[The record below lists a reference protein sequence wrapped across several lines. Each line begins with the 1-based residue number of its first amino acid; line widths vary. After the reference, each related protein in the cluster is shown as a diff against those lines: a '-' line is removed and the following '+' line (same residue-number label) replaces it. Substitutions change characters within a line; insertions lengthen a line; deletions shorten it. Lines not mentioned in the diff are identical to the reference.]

1 MLELAWPWALVA
13 VLLPLVARRLPRARE
28 RGGAALWVPF
38 YAELVGLTG
47 DRRAGALPGR
57 LWLPA
62 LAYLALCFAAARP
75 QWVEDPTA
83 PPRSGRDLMLAV
95 DVSGSMAAE
104 DMRVGGRGVD
114 RLTAVKVVLDDFIE
128 RRAGD
133 RLGLILFGQQAYQVT
148 PLTFDRES
156 VRHQLDTSAVG
167 LAGRETAIGDAL
179 GLAVK
184 RLRERPAQQRVVV
197 LLTDGANNAGAL
209 QPTQA
214 AELAQAHQV
223 RVYTIAFGADAQR
236 GPFGMLLPSA
246 EIDEATLH
254 SIADA
259 TGGRFFRA
267 RDTAELAGIYAELD
281 RLEQIEHVAEQQ
293 RIVRELYPWPA
304 GAALV
309 LSLLAL
315 FPLPPR
321 MDAAA

>member
-1 MLELAWPWALVA
+1 
-13 VLLPLVARRLPRARE
+13 
-28 RGGAALWVPF
+28 
-38 YAELVGLTG
+38 
-47 DRRAGALPGR
+47 
-57 LWLPA
+57 
-62 LAYLALCFAAARP
+62 
-75 QWVEDPTA
+75 
-83 PPRSGRDLMLAV
+83 
-95 DVSGSMAAE
+95 
-104 DMRVGGRGVD
+104 
-114 RLTAVKVVLDDFIE
+114 
-128 RRAGD
+128 
-133 RLGLILFGQQAYQVT
+133 
-148 PLTFDRES
+148 
-156 VRHQLDTSAVG
+156 
-167 LAGRETAIGDAL
+167 
-179 GLAVK
+179 
-184 RLRERPAQQRVVV
+184 
-197 LLTDGANNAGAL
+197 
-209 QPTQA
+209 
-214 AELAQAHQV
+214 V